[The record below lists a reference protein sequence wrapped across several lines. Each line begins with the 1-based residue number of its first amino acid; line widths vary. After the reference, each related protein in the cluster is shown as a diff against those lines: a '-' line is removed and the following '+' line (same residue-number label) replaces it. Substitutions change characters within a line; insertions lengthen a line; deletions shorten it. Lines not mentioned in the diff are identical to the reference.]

1 MKIVIPS
8 RHPVFSRHK
17 VHGIH
22 APPVRPTPFGAA
34 IVAAAVTTPFAVIV
48 LLVSLLIG

>member
-1 MKIVIPS
+1 MKIAILS
-8 RHPVFSRHK
+8 RRP

-34 IVAAAVTTPFAVIV
+34 IVAAVVTTPFAVIV
-48 LLVSLLIG
+48 LLVSLLRG